1 MNIRIL
7 IENYARKGHDLFFSE
22 ICFEII
28 MIGNF
33 IMFNAHM
40 SDIIIDMFV
49 VNDAD
54 EKQVILTVFLLK
66 LLLTKPSEHIQN
78 SDWK

>member
-1 MNIRIL
+1 ML
-7 IENYARKGHDLFFSE
+7 EKGIIFFFSK

-28 MIGNF
+28 TIGNF

-54 EKQVILTVFLLK
+54 GKQVILTVFLLK
-66 LLLTKPSEHIQN
+66 LLLTISLEHIQN
-78 SDWK
+78 LDWKRHLQ

>member
-1 MNIRIL
+1 
-7 IENYARKGHDLFFSE
+7 
-22 ICFEII
+22 
-28 MIGNF
+28 
-33 IMFNAHM
+33 MFNAHM

-78 SDWK
+78 SDWKWHLEGKQIVTFVYIHF